1 MKQRIITAT
10 IMAIILIPL
19 FILGGWFTNILFA
32 ILAYV
37 GTYELISL
45 RSKKSN
51 LPKICKFV
59 LPLFSSMIV
68 IISSLYGTEDVIY
81 VLLVQLML
89 LLLLPIFNKRY
100 TFNDVLMFIFGI
112 IYCGVMFSIIANLR
126 NIEIP
131 SFESY
136 KPEFT
141 IYPEGLVLLTYL
153 LITTMFTDIFA
164 YIFGIKFGKHKLCP
178 TISPKK
184 SVEGAIA
191 GTVFG
196 AVFGTLFIFFQRYI
210 FEFTIYNDVF
220 YPNKP
225 LIFILI
231 FFAISIVLSIAGQLG
246 DLIASK
252 IKREYDVKDFGNIF
266 PGHGGVLDR
275 FDSSIYSSLVFVIIL
290 MILGVL

>member
-1 MKQRIITAT
+1 MKQRIITAI
-10 IMAIILIPL
+10 IMAIVLIPL

-51 LPKICKFV
+51 LPKISKFI

-68 IISSLYGTEDVIY
+68 IISALYGTEDVIY

-153 LITTMFTDIFA
+153 LITTMFTDIF
-164 YIFGIKFGKHKLCP
+164 
-178 TISPKK
+178 PK
-184 SVEGAIA
+184 SL
-191 GTVFG
+191 TSYS
-196 AVFGTLFIFFQRYI
+196 L
-210 FEFTIYNDVF
+210 
-220 YPNKP
+220 
-225 LIFILI
+225 LIFD
-231 FFAISIVLSIAGQLG
+231 AIKSPSCPAMLNTM
-246 DLIASK
+246 LIAK
-252 IKREYDVKDFGNIF
+252 NINININGLFG
-266 PGHGGVLDR
+266 
-275 FDSSIYSSLVFVIIL
+275 
-290 MILGVL
+290 